1 MAAGTNPVYLV
12 DAYSDPVLIK
22 IRGRASFLNSQ
33 LVRDFLKQNI
43 REGKRRFVIDFAE
56 CTGMDST
63 FLGVLA
69 GTALELRK
77 SVPTGSFVFCRLGPR
92 NLDLVRN
99 LGLHRLA
106 TVDAGPAASTSG
118 TGPETALEGP
128 RQSEIESARLCL
140 EAHES
145 LVEAEEKNRAKFQDV
160 ITFLKGRVDQ
170 G

>member
-1 MAAGTNPVYLV
+1 MAAGGTPVFLV
-12 DAYSDPVLIK
+12 NADADPVVVR

-33 LVRDFLKQNI
+33 QIRDFLHHCI
-43 REGKRRFVIDFAE
+43 GDGKRRIVLDFGQ

-77 SVPTGSFVFCRLGPR
+77 GVPAGSFVFCRLGPR
-92 NLDLVRN
+92 NLELVRN

-106 TVDAGPAASTSG
+106 TVDPGKHPPAVDQQAATPLEAGKQG
-118 TGPETALEGP
+118 
-128 RQSEIESARLCL
+128 EIENARLCL
-140 EAHES
+140 EAHENLIAADES
-145 LVEAEEKNRAKFQDV
+145 NLSKFQDV
-160 ITFLKGRVDQ
+160 IAFLKGRVDK